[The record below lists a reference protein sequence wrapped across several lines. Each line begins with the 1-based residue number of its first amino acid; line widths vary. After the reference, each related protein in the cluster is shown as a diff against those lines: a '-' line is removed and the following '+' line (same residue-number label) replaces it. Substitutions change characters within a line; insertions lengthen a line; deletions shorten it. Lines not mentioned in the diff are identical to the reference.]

1 MRTAA
6 VLAMLADVSV
16 RPYLQKRTH
25 LPYSVIASYY
35 SLHFDIVTLFAY
47 VLKEKENLCWL
58 FLVDLLYHLQLPH
71 S

>member
-35 SLHFDIVTLFAY
+35 SLHFDIDTLFAFESQ
-47 VLKEKENLCWL
+47 EKENLCWL
-58 FLVDLLYHLQLPH
+58 FLVILLYHIQLPY